1 MSEHPNAKTIKR
13 MTKAVFE
20 EDKDTLNEVFSPD
33 LAFHLRGPY
42 EHAGDHDG
50 VSGFLDTLGSIF
62 EATGGDIE
70 LDTQFVLADDRW
82 GAEWEV
88 AKLGRDGKTLESK
101 NAFVY
106 RFQDGR
112 IAEMW
117 MYLGADPDEA
127 EAFFA

>member
-1 MSEHPNAKTIKR
+1 MSEHPNANTINR
-13 MTKAVFE
+13 MTRAVFE
-20 EDKDTLNEVFSPD
+20 EDKDTLNEVLSPD
-33 LAFHLRGPY
+33 LLFHLRGPY

-50 VSGFLDTLGSIF
+50 VSGFLDALGSIF

-70 LDTQFVLADDRW
+70 LDTRFVLADDRW
-82 GAEWEV
+82 GAEWET
-88 AKLGRDGKTLESK
+88 AELRRDGKVLESK

-117 MYLGADPDEA
+117 MYLGADADEA